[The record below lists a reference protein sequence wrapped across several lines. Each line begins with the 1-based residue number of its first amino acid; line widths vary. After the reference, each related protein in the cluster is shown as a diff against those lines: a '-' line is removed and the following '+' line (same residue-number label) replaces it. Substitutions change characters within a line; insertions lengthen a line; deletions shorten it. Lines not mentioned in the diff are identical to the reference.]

1 MLLIIITFGC
11 LHLLQFNKLVETKEY
26 LEKKEDNSVKINFIY
41 IEDKDSSLTE
51 IELSPTSKTA
61 NNLSNFKKECSTYES
76 LPICNSTMEILEWW
90 KIHAECL
97 PLLSKLARKY
107 LAIPASST
115 KSERVFSAG
124 GRVVTSSRTSLE
136 PGKVEAL
143 VVNNR
148 NKGQLNKKNDSH

>member
-1 MLLIIITFGC
+1 
-11 LHLLQFNKLVETKEY
+11 
-26 LEKKEDNSVKINFIY
+26 
-41 IEDKDSSLTE
+41 
-51 IELSPTSKTA
+51 
-61 NNLSNFKKECSTYES
+61 
-76 LPICNSTMEILEWW
+76 MEILEWW

-115 KSERVFSAG
+115 KSDQVFSAG

-143 VVNNR
+143 VVINR
-148 NKGQLNKKNDSH
+148 NKGQLNK